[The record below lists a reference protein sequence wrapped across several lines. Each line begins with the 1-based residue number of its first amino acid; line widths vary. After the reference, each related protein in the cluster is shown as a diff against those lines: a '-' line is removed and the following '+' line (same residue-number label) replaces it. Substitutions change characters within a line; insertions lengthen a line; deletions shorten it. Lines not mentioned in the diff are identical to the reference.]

1 MKQSNIELFNMY
13 ILPEKDFIWRVC
25 RKYARSLNQCQE
37 YYNEA
42 LYISF
47 IGVHTYKTDYS
58 IRVWLYVIIRRSIN
72 KLSIREAQR
81 PKHENFSDIENLS
94 TSLLALDCNTYIGSD
109 YNQFNY
115 TDDLITAL
123 EMIRPA
129 SKEAILL
136 QQSGFTIKEISKKL
150 FENGLLKNQNLNT
163 VKFVLFA
170 GKHRLRE
177 ILNRDG
183 KLISTP
189 INVLTNNLSN

>member
-1 MKQSNIELFNMY
+1 MKQTNIELFNMY
-13 ILPEKDFIWRVC
+13 ILPEKDFIWRIC

-42 LYISF
+42 LYIAF

-58 IRVWLYVIIRRSIN
+58 IRIWLYVIIKRSIN
-72 KLSIREAQR
+72 RWSTKEAQK

-94 TSLLALDCNTYIGSD
+94 TSLLVLNSNTYIGSD

-115 TDDLITAL
+115 TDDLMTAL

-150 FENGLLKNQNLNT
+150 FEKGLLKNQNLNT
-163 VKFVLFA
+163 VRSVLFV

-183 KLISTP
+183 KLIST
-189 INVLTNNLSN
+189 T

>member
-1 MKQSNIELFNMY
+1 M
-13 ILPEKDFIWRVC
+13 
-25 RKYARSLNQCQE
+25 
-37 YYNEA
+37 
-42 LYISF
+42 
-47 IGVHTYKTDYS
+47 
-58 IRVWLYVIIRRSIN
+58 
-72 KLSIREAQR
+72 
-81 PKHENFSDIENLS
+81 
-94 TSLLALDCNTYIGSD
+94 ALDCNTYIGSD